1 MFKLWILIRKTW
13 ANLKKQPFVAIVSEG
28 GMTEDGYPF
37 ELDWNDLFI
46 EDLAKHGIEGT
57 SDEEAVQI
65 WLQQIMRAQDLDDYE
80 TALLKQAEKQAR
92 GEE

>member
-1 MFKLWILIRKTW
+1 MFKLWTTFRRIWATLRK
-13 ANLKKQPFVAIVSEG
+13 KPFVTIVSEG

-57 SDEEAVQI
+57 SDEEAVQL

-80 TALLKQAEKQAR
+80 TALLEQAEKQAK
-92 GEE
+92 GE